1 MIGIPLGIVY
11 SNTFEWVIHK
21 YVLHGWGRDKKS
33 FWSFHWHEH
42 HKKARKNDMVDDQY
56 NGSLLSSIMKREVN
70 AKNKEAIG
78 LILASLAHL
87 PLMPVAP
94 FFTLTVWA
102 CAANYYRVHR
112 RAHLDPAWAKEHL
125 PWHVDH
131 HMGKDQDANWC
142 VTWPLA
148 DWILG
153 TRQKYVGTEQH
164 AADEARL
171 QARVA
176 EARARQAQEA
186 SSSSSS
192 SSSSSDPS
200 LPEPAAA

>member
-11 SNTFEWVIHK
+11 SNAFEWVIHK

-56 NGSLLSSIMKREVN
+56 NGSLWRSIFKGEVN

-78 LILASLAHL
+78 LILASAAHL

-102 CAANYYRVHR
+102 CAANYYRVHK

-142 VTWPLA
+142 VTWPMM

-153 TRQKYVGTEQH
+153 TRQKYVGTEQF

-176 EARARQAQEA
+176 EAKARQAAA
-186 SSSSSS
+186 SSSSE
-192 SSSSSDPS
+192 
-200 LPEPAAA
+200 LPNAEPVAA